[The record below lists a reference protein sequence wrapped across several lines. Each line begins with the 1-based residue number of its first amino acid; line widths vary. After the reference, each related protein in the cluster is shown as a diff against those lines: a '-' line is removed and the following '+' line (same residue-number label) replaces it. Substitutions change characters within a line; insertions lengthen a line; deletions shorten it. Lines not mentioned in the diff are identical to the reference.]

1 MELCTSIVGEAG
13 ISRKQFGI
21 LAAIGAAMALALAAA
36 ALVPVLG
43 ALAIFACR
51 GRRPQARRRVQSVL
65 ALEAAVAVAGGQVG
79 PIRQARASQDV
90 P

>member
-1 MELCTSIVGEAG
+1 MELCTGIVGEAG
-13 ISRKQFGI
+13 LSRKQFGI
-21 LAAIGAAMALALAAA
+21 LAVIGAVTALALEAV

-51 GRRPQARRRVQSVL
+51 GRGPQARRRVQSVL